1 MSSFFFHLFLLKYNV
16 LHVLGNTSFS
26 IPSLG
31 WSIWHLWENISLD
44 YKIVSVQVCAY
55 CEKCRHR
62 KRWLMS
68 FYAFEPNHIFR
79 HGIKHWR
86 LDISQTP
93 AHSIYS
99 NNPPWLR
106 LIVRLYQRSEIIS
119 QWSDIYIIFF
129 KQGGIIPIQMK
140 MNMKFACSYFFKYLL
155 LICSF
160 ISAGN
165 NILHLYF
172 KIQLCEGTL

>member
-1 MSSFFFHLFLLKYNV
+1 MLAFFHRCLLKYNV
-16 LHVLGNTSFS
+16 LHVLGNVLFS

-31 WSIWHLWENISLD
+31 WSIWYLKKNISLD

-55 CEKCRHR
+55 FEKWRHR

-68 FYAFEPNHIFR
+68 FYAFKSNHIFR
-79 HGIKHWR
+79 PGIKHWG
-86 LDISQTP
+86 LDMSQTP
-93 AHSIYS
+93 ARSICS

-119 QWSDIYIIFF
+119 QWTDIYIIFF
-129 KQGGIIPIQMK
+129 KQVGIIPIQMK
-140 MNMKFACSYFFKYLL
+140 MNMMFASFYFFKYLL
-155 LICSF
+155 LICIL

-165 NILHLYF
+165 NILCLYY
-172 KIQLCEGTL
+172 KI